1 MKKHFFVIDDDE
13 EEVQLIADALK
24 SMNADCKCT
33 WAKTGE
39 QALQQLQYL
48 KPDVI
53 FVDYNMNGMNGIQ
66 CLKAIKELPNC
77 TQVPVVLHSSFM
89 TDQLCSNAL
98 ELGAF
103 QCLQKPNSFDKLI
116 TVLEPFTWKI
126 APVKPVR

>member
-24 SMNADCKCT
+24 RMKADCKCT
-33 WAKTGE
+33 WARTGE

-53 FVDYNMNGMNGIQ
+53 FIDYNMDGMNGIQ
-66 CLKAIKELPNC
+66 CLQAIKGLPNC
-77 TQVPVVLHSSFM
+77 THVPVVLHSSLM

-98 ELGAF
+98 KLGAF
-103 QCLQKPNSFDKLI
+103 QCLQKPSSFDKLM
-116 TVLEPFTWKI
+116 TVLEPFTLGS
-126 APVKPVR
+126 ANA